1 MNELMNIRKVSL
13 QLGNAL
19 KVPHT
24 VLEGIK
30 SYNPKIRLIKVI
42 EAFLEDHPR
51 PNWISLVEALR
62 SVQCSRLA
70 GKLERKYCRAQEGKY
85 NQPLKAALVL

>member
-70 GKLERKYCRAQEGKY
+70 GKLERKYCRAHEGKY
-85 NQPLKAALVL
+85 NQPLKAALIL